1 MATPRYLTAQKISLL
16 VLTRLYCSS
25 SLPYS
30 ATIPILSFILS
41 NNLPPAQSSARPR
54 RSHNS
59 NQQDTSFSIDAFEDV
74 LAEHASNM
82 PGRTLLDLFL
92 KHMWEMNSFDALHA
106 LFDSILDL
114 VTPPPP
120 GTQDEE
126 SPDRI
131 YLSKTSPLGAF
142 VRRAHLEF
150 TRLQFDD
157 SMKLWSSFI
166 RYRAPTAQWT
176 KRLAGLASGGVDMV
190 VSEMGLRAGDDVY
203 EIAYGHL
210 EEDYEE
216 GAGMSLNDLDRILDF
231 QLDRL
236 QKFGDRVPDE
246 MKGQLRN
253 MVNSSG
259 TVHRQAHLV
268 QFFDAWKA
276 GDYTS
281 AFDNLHRYYDYA
293 MQTREKIHYQYA
305 LLHMAI
311 LQADFGCFGE
321 AIAAINETI
330 ATARENQDMTC
341 LSFSLS
347 WLNHMAKAYP
357 KQMKGVGYMS
367 MLGTER
373 DALTFLKAKAKEA
386 KMYNLLSATL
396 LNEAKL
402 SLMTGD
408 SIPRALEHIYQ
419 SSHLNIKENVN
430 SYGSQM
436 LLTATLYQRLGV
448 PHLANIHCE
457 LLLDCYSHSCPTE
470 ECLRAIGRRAFVIS
484 QSGRYDEAIKMLEAI
499 DPSVYKS
506 LKFHQFLVLCIGL
519 IKLRRAIRRSDW
531 PTATHL
537 LETLKPTAT
546 PSTPPLDPEL
556 SFVQHDTYIDYLIST
571 SQFPLAY
578 QCISSL
584 AKSLKEDNADVQQR
598 VSVLLM
604 QAELWWKV
612 GKSERGFSVA
622 LKAASVSFRA
632 RLASSLWTA
641 VGCLGVI
648 LNSLGECREARRLI
662 EGVLPQ
668 ALEGADTVL
677 TGTLY
682 SHLADSYMGLANP
695 NATQSSISNAAS
707 PCPSTPKTGEQAS
720 NRSRSANIAKAELY
734 IDRARECFKNA
745 AYLDGECEQL
755 MKKAIIAKLRGDE
768 KVAEEWAMRHNTVWD
783 EGYGSQEV

>member
-41 NNLPPAQSSARPR
+41 NNLPPAQSSARPQ
-54 RSHNS
+54 RSATS

-74 LAEHASNM
+74 LSEHASNM

-120 GTQDEE
+120 GSQDEE
-126 SPDRI
+126 SLDRI

-190 VSEMGLRAGDDVY
+190 VSEMGLQGGDDVY

-210 EEDYEE
+210 EEDQEQ

-236 QKFGDRVPDE
+236 QRFGDRVPDE
-246 MKGQLRN
+246 MKGQLRS
-253 MVNSSG
+253 MVSSSG
-259 TVHRQAHLV
+259 IVHRQAHLV

-321 AIAAINETI
+321 AIAAINETV

-373 DALTFLKAKAKEA
+373 DALTFLKTKAKEA
-386 KMYNLLSATL
+386 RMYSLLSATL

-402 SLMTGD
+402 SLTMV
-408 SIPRALEHIYQ
+408 R
-419 SSHLNIKENVN
+419 
-430 SYGSQM
+430 GSPSNEWII
-436 LLTATLYQRLGV
+436 G
-448 PHLANIHCE
+448 ANIN
-457 LLLDCYSHSCPTE
+457 
-470 ECLRAIGRRAFVIS
+470 RAIL
-484 QSGRYDEAIKMLEAI
+484 Y
-499 DPSVYKS
+499 
-506 LKFHQFLVLCIGL
+506 
-519 IKLRRAIRRSDW
+519 
-531 PTATHL
+531 
-537 LETLKPTAT
+537 
-546 PSTPPLDPEL
+546 PE
-556 SFVQHDTYIDYLIST
+556 H
-571 SQFPLAY
+571 
-578 QCISSL
+578 
-584 AKSLKEDNADVQQR
+584 
-598 VSVLLM
+598 
-604 QAELWWKV
+604 
-612 GKSERGFSVA
+612 
-622 LKAASVSFRA
+622 
-632 RLASSLWTA
+632 
-641 VGCLGVI
+641 
-648 LNSLGECREARRLI
+648 
-662 EGVLPQ
+662 
-668 ALEGADTVL
+668 
-677 TGTLY
+677 
-682 SHLADSYMGLANP
+682 
-695 NATQSSISNAAS
+695 
-707 PCPSTPKTGEQAS
+707 
-720 NRSRSANIAKAELY
+720 
-734 IDRARECFKNA
+734 
-745 AYLDGECEQL
+745 
-755 MKKAIIAKLRGDE
+755 
-768 KVAEEWAMRHNTVWD
+768 
-783 EGYGSQEV
+783 

>member
-41 NNLPPAQSSARPR
+41 NNLPPAQSSARPQ
-54 RSHNS
+54 RSATS

-74 LAEHASNM
+74 LSEHASNM

-120 GTQDEE
+120 GSQDEE
-126 SPDRI
+126 SLDRI

-190 VSEMGLRAGDDVY
+190 VSEMGLQGGDDVY

-210 EEDYEE
+210 EEDQEQ

-236 QKFGDRVPDE
+236 QRFGDRVPDE
-246 MKGQLRN
+246 MKGQLRS
-253 MVNSSG
+253 MVSSSG
-259 TVHRQAHLV
+259 IVHRQAHLV

-373 DALTFLKAKAKEA
+373 DALTFLKTKAKEA
-386 KMYNLLSATL
+386 RMYSLLSATL

-402 SLMTGD
+402 SLTMGD

-436 LLTATLYQRLGV
+436 LLTATLYQRLGI
-448 PHLANIHCE
+448 PHLANIHCD
-457 LLLDCYSHSCPTE
+457 LLLDCYSHSCPIE
-470 ECLRAIGRRAFVIS
+470 ERLRAIGRRAFVIS
-484 QSGRYDEAIKMLEAI
+484 QSGRYDEAIKMLEAV

-531 PTATHL
+531 STASHL
-537 LETLKPTAT
+537 LETLKPSAT
-546 PSTPPLDPEL
+546 PSMPSLDPEL
-556 SFVQHDTYIDYLIST
+556 SFLQHETYIDYLIST

-584 AKSLKEDNADVQQR
+584 AQSLKEDNADVQQR
-598 VSVLLM
+598 ISVLLM
-604 QAELWWKV
+604 QAELWRRV
-612 GKSERGFSVA
+612 GRPERGFSVA
-622 LKAASVSFRA
+622 LRAASVSFRT
-632 RLASSLWTA
+632 RLASSLWAA
-641 VGCLGVI
+641 VGCLGAI
-648 LNSLGECREARRLI
+648 LNTLGEYREARRLI
-662 EGVLPQ
+662 EAVLPQ
-668 ALEGADTVL
+668 ALEGADTML

-682 SHLADSYMGLANP
+682 SHLADSCMGLGNP
-695 NATQSSISNAAS
+695 DAS
-707 PCPSTPKTGEQAS
+707 PPTSNTGSQRPSTPKAGEQAS
-720 NRSRSANIAKAELY
+720 NRTCSGNIAKAELY
-734 IDRARECFKNA
+734 VDRATECFKKA
-745 AYLDGECEQL
+745 AYLDGECDQL

-768 KVAEEWAMRHNTVWD
+768 KVAEEWAMRHNLVWD
-783 EGYGSQEV
+783 EGYGSQEM